1 MGIRDIEL
9 RTIDGEATTLAE
21 YADQTVLVVNVA
33 SRCGNTPQYEQLEDL
48 QKEYADRGFTVL
60 GFPCNQFMGQEPG
73 TAEDIKEFC
82 SLTYGVTFPL
92 MDKIKVNGRGR
103 HPLFAA
109 LTKAVDDKGRS
120 GDVRWNF
127 EKFVIA
133 PDDSV
138 RRFSNKTLPD
148 DPKVISAIEDAIA
161 TAPQPAESQTGA
173 A

>member
-1 MGIRDIEL
+1 
-9 RTIDGEATTLAE
+9 
-21 YADQTVLVVNVA
+21 
-33 SRCGNTPQYEQLEDL
+33 
-48 QKEYADRGFTVL
+48 
-60 GFPCNQFMGQEPG
+60 MGQEPG
-73 TAEDIKEFC
+73 TAEEIKEFC
-82 SLTYGVTFPL
+82 SITYGVTFPL

-103 HPLFAA
+103 HPLYAE
-109 LTKAVDDKGRS
+109 LTKVEDDKGRS

-148 DPKVISAIEDAIA
+148 DPTVIAAIEDGIA
-161 TAPQPAESQTGA
+161 TAPSRRKPRVGA